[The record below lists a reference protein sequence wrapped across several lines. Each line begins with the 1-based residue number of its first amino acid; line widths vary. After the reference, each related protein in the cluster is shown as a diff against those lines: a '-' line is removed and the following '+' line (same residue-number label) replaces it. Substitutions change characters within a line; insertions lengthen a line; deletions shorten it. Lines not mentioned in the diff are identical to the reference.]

1 MTAPLLPLH
10 EMLLT
15 ALPLEGKRLWRL
27 FLSHL
32 LKEPVDAFF
41 FHPYPHLNDQQ
52 YQQLSQWIKQAMDGV
67 PWSRIVQEREFWSLS
82 FSLSPAT
89 LDPRPDSETM
99 VEAVLQTFPD
109 KLHPYA
115 FADLGTGSGCL
126 LIALLSEYRQASG
139 IGIDINLESLHIAQS
154 NAHRHGLTDRT
165 KFLAGNWLHP
175 LHKSVD
181 VLISNPP
188 YISDADY
195 ERLSPIVKNFD
206 PPQALKAGSDGLEAY
221 RIITKQLASFP
232 YLPSHIFLE
241 IGHGQ
246 KNEVSALFQKIG
258 YPLRST
264 FLDLQAIPRILY
276 FSHM

>member
-10 EMLLT
+10 EMLLN

-27 FLSHL
+27 FLSYL
-32 LKEPVDAFF
+32 LKEPADSFF

-52 YQQLSQWIKQAMDGV
+52 CQQLTQWINQAIDGV
-67 PWSRIVQEREFWSLS
+67 PWPRIVQEREFWSLS
-82 FSLSPAT
+82 FSLNPET

-109 KLHPYA
+109 KLYPYA
-115 FADLGTGSGCL
+115 FADVGTGSGCL
-126 LIALLSEYRQASG
+126 LIALLSEYQKASG
-139 IGIDINLESLHIAQS
+139 IGIDIDPECTRIAQS

-165 KFLAGNWLHP
+165 KFLAGNWLSP
-175 LHKSVD
+175 LQKPFD
-181 VLISNPP
+181 ILISNPP

-221 RIITKQLASFP
+221 RIITQQLASFP

-246 KNEVSALFQKIG
+246 KDDVCTLFQKIG

-264 FLDLQAIPRILY
+264 FLDIQTIPRVLY